1 MRTLAIGDIHGC
13 LRALTTLLNAV
24 GPRPDDLIITLG
36 DYVDRGP
43 DSKKVLDYLIDLHAT
58 GQLVALRGNHDQMML
73 DARDGSDGRIWLAC
87 GGQATLR
94 SYSVATYL
102 EYEFADIPDSH
113 WDFLERRCVNWH
125 ETDTHIYVHGGLL
138 PQLPL
143 ERQPVDVLLWDKVFP
158 EHAKPHCS
166 GKVMICGHTRQ
177 ASGDILDLG
186 HTLCIDTGAYGG
198 GWLTCLEVETYRW
211 WQANQGG
218 EVRHGHLASGGPEP
232 PERGA

>member
-13 LRALTTLLNAV
+13 LRALTTLINAV
-24 GPRPDDLIITLG
+24 APRPDDLLVTLG

-43 DSKKVLDYLIDLHAT
+43 DSKGVLDYLVDLHAT
-58 GQLVALRGNHDQMML
+58 GQLVALRGNHDRMML
-73 DARDGSDGRIWLAC
+73 DARDGADGYLWLAC

-94 SYSVATYL
+94 SYSVAAYL
-102 EYEFADIPDSH
+102 EYDLADVPESH

-125 ETDTHIYVHGGLL
+125 EAETHFFVHGSVL
-138 PQLPL
+138 PHLSL
-143 ERQPVDVLLWDKVFP
+143 AEQPTEVLLWEKVY
-158 EHAKPHCS
+158 ADSTTAHCS

-198 GWLTCLEVETYRW
+198 GWLTCLEVETGRW
-211 WQANQGG
+211 WQASQGG
-218 EVRHGHLASGGPEP
+218 ELRQGSL
-232 PERGA
+232 RQ